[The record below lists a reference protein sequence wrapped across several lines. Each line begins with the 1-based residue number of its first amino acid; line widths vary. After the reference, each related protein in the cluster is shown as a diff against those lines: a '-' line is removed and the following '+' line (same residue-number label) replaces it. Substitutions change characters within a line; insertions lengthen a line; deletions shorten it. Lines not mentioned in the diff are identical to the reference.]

1 MSDTNVVLLKA
12 RLAGLY
18 KEIGYIKEELKK
30 CLKKDDSGSDSINQQ
45 SSPEVYE
52 SNKPRPLPPY
62 KSDINLKIKENRTPS
77 LLEQTSVKHRIR

>member
-30 CLKKDDSGSDSINQQ
+30 CLKKDDSVSDGVSQP

-52 SNKPRPLPPY
+52 SNKPRPLPAY
-62 KSDINLKIKENRTPS
+62 KTGMNLKMQEARTPS

>member
-30 CLKKDDSGSDSINQQ
+30 CLKKDDSVSEGISQPR
-45 SSPEVYE
+45 SPEVYE

-62 KSDINLKIKENRTPS
+62 KTDMRIKEHTPS